1 MNEKTRLTL
10 FLLTLLAWGCPSAA
24 PRWIEHASI
33 PGPDTPELGQS
44 RFDQLFQ
51 LEHNRYRI
59 PYPFTSLIEFLDSK
73 IDNAGHSGVR
83 QVFIPSGRSLQRDAP
98 APDYFS
104 FPRVVIALE
113 GEPVTSANEA
123 GQVLEYRLF
132 IAHQPKTETLEVIS
146 YNDAAGRFEFQVVEN
161 YGASKSPRVRAANR
175 ALCLSCHQNAA
186 PIFPSRPWSETS
198 FNVEVASKL
207 IQTLPQQYNSLIN
220 VVTGDAGVI
229 DVLAERANYLAAAQL
244 IWQQGCNSRLCRAS
258 VLRAILQY
266 RLSGEASFDSYD
278 RRYQH
283 DYYDEL
289 TRNWKIRWPAGLA
302 LANSR
307 IIDRDPFA
315 TKAMNGEHD
324 PLFARPAHATWY
336 AADSILAN
344 GIIYRLAGF
353 FTLADVQRIDRRMIA
368 LASMQQDLNRK
379 HEANCKLQAAVTSSH
394 VLVCGDTTTSAS
406 LQADFEIEF
415 EQGEP
420 KSLRIMHLRAPGDLN
435 LLQPDIVRMS
445 RFQGSLEIEPGNR
458 AAALSLR
465 LANGDRINSLQLR
478 WDDPLMSGE
487 ASLSMEISAESKLID
502 QALVKFM
509 DEHQRGVG
517 VSLDNDVF
525 RRQAVMQELIQ
536 ALGMQAIQWRETIQT
551 PSLAVKPDSPKLSG
565 ELALLEPY
573 CAHCHAGDSVTP
585 PGFLFGDQLR
595 ERIIQCAPRI
605 LARLQAWQAGSG
617 FAGSPMPPPAS
628 LAISGT
634 TIDDWPRSDH
644 YHTLIGSI
652 KKLVAADWSDS
663 AYQRLPACLS
673 ANDE

>member
-1 MNEKTRLTL
+1 MNEKIRLAL
-10 FLLTLLAWGCPSAA
+10 ILLIFMVWGCPGAA

-51 LEHNRYRI
+51 LEHNHYRI
-59 PYPFTSLIEFLDSK
+59 PYPFSSLVELLDSQ

-104 FPRVVIALE
+104 YPRVVIALE
-113 GEPVTSANEA
+113 GEPVTTGDEA

-132 IAHQPKTETLEVIS
+132 IAHQPKTETLEIIS

-161 YGASKSPRVRAANR
+161 YGAGRSPRVRAANR

-229 DVLAERANYLAAAQL
+229 DVLTERANYLAAAQL
-244 IWQQGCNSRLCRAS
+244 IWRQGCSSRLCRAG

-266 RLSGEASFDSYD
+266 RLSGEASFDSND

-289 TRNWKIRWPAGLA
+289 MRNWKVRWPAGLA

-307 IIDRDPFA
+307 IIDRNPFA
-315 TKAMNGEHD
+315 TEAMTSEHD

-336 AADSILAN
+336 TADSILAN

-353 FTLADVQRIDRRMIA
+353 FTLADIQRIDRRMIA
-368 LASMQQDLNRK
+368 LGNTQPALKRMHKAS
-379 HEANCKLQAAVTSSH
+379 CKLEAAATSSH

-406 LQADFEIEF
+406 LQANFEIEF
-415 EQGEP
+415 EQDEP
-420 KSLRIMHLRAPGDLN
+420 KSVRIMVLRAPGDLN
-435 LLQPDIVRMS
+435 LLQPDIVRLS
-445 RFQGSLEIEPGNR
+445 RLDGGFEIKPGNR

-478 WDDPLMSGE
+478 WDDRLMSGE
-487 ASLSMEISAESKLID
+487 ASLGMEISVESSLID
-502 QALVKFM
+502 QALLKIL
-509 DEHQRGVG
+509 DQHRRGIG
-517 VSLDNDVF
+517 AGLDSKVF
-525 RRQAVMQELIQ
+525 RRQAVMQELTQ
-536 ALGMQAIQWRETIQT
+536 ALGMQTMQWRETTRT
-551 PSLAVKPDSPKLSG
+551 PPVATQSASTELSG

-573 CAHCHAGDSVTP
+573 CAHCHAGDTVNP
-585 PGFLFGDQLR
+585 PGFLFGDQLQAK
-595 ERIIQCAPRI
+595 IMQCAPRI
-605 LARLQAWQAGSG
+605 LARLKAWQAGSG
-617 FAGSPMPPPAS
+617 FTRSPMPPPAS
-628 LAISGT
+628 IAISGT
-634 TIDDWPRSDH
+634 TIADWPRSDH
-644 YHTLIGSI
+644 YHTLVAGIA
-652 KKLVAADWSDS
+652 KLVVSDWSDR
-663 AYQRLPACLS
+663 AYQRLPACLPV
-673 ANDE
+673 NDE